1 MIKMVEKKRNTLLL
15 TDPYQ
20 KCLEEL
26 VDNGMYLDIQDAIR
40 DALRDLFIK
49 LDLDPFKN
57 NIAKPT
63 T

>member
-1 MIKMVEKKRNTLLL
+1 MVEKKRNSLLL
-15 TDPYQ
+15 TRPYQ
-20 KCLEEL
+20 ETLERL
-26 VDNGMYLDIQDAIR
+26 VEKGMYLDIQDAVR

-57 NIAKPT
+57 KVIEPT